1 MQPYIELTSLSSK
14 RWLIRIEDIVLVEE
28 RMHFT
33 DEELRRLPMLRQLT
47 TCCTLTIRGIN
58 ETFWVKDTYLKIK
71 RHLTAQP
78 E

>member
-28 RMHFT
+28 RTRFT
-33 DEELRRLPMLRQLT
+33 DEELRRLPMLRRLT
-47 TCCTLTIRGIN
+47 SCCTLTIRGID
-58 ETFWVKDTYLKIK
+58 ETFWVKETYSSIK